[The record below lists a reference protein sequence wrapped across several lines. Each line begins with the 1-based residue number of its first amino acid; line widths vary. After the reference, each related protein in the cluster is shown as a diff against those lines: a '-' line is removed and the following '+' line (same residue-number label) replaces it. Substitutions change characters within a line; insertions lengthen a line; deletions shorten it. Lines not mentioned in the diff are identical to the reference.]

1 MKRQPDGTWR
11 STRQP
16 IVVSEGTFRARWQE
30 AEISRLKTMGLS
42 FEEIAEAITR
52 VGRGE
57 AQPMIPVPPGVSF
70 PPGYTLSKQ
79 ACHKAFTRALA
90 KQPTIAIQELR
101 KVDYA
106 RSEEMFLNLQPGIRK
121 GNTRSIDVGLK
132 VLDHTARIQGYT
144 APQKH
149 ELTGKDGRPLTLLQL
164 LEEVGD
170 LDEED

>member
-16 IVVSEGTFRARWQE
+16 IVVSEAIRRARWQE

-57 AQPMIPVPPGVSF
+57 TQPMIPVPPGVTF
-70 PPGYTLSKQ
+70 PPDYTLSKQ

-90 KQPTIAIQELR
+90 KQPAIAIEELR
-101 KVDYA
+101 KVDYV

-121 GNTRSIDVGLK
+121 GNTRSIDVGLR
-132 VLDHTARIQGYT
+132 VLDHTAKIQGYS

-149 ELTGKDGRPLTLLQL
+149 ELTGKDGEPLTLLQL
-164 LEEVGD
+164 LKEVGD
-170 LDEED
+170 LDNEE